1 MMNII
6 PGTVCCLLCR
16 GMVIYKDGDKTRFRA
31 HMNNEHGAFFDID
44 YLLASCLLEEDQK
57 ESIARTVK
65 AQDKVPAMLE
75 ENNVHDGVT
84 LRESTFNHPPAEI
97 EGNAANLLL
106 KKEKVDIPEDFAF
119 QRSSIGAQFGTQ
131 QNQEREGIEGKKE
144 KLKKKTIE
152 CDKCGQYYT
161 TKQSLRAHK
170 EKMHAGDVNVKRERY
185 DDPKMNPNLMFQRY
199 PEGTP
204 ETLLNDRNSY
214 DVGNSGVT
222 EGYGSAY
229 YDGNNSESHGSNTN
243 PGIYQGDNLGSYNSS
258 YDHESREPTGN
269 QSRNDGLDQIL
280 HEAARQDPGYVNQV
294 LHEARSRNPTEF
306 DQTLNKSMHGKKR
319 NADDLDEI
327 LDETKDQSEVLYENE
342 ESSTSVE
349 KSASVGNASER
360 FYCQV
365 ENCGRS
371 YTAKS
376 NKQIH
381 ERKAHNILST
391 RAKNKKLKMATEEQ
405 EPQNP
410 NGELEV
416 KEKESNVQWDELEKI
431 RAQYYNSPAR
441 KANTETFETREPI
454 ADVISEAQHNLEGT
468 FSRPFSPDLSKE
480 LGGGETTTD
489 KQVTSKAVVDGVDI
503 SQSRYFSKNPNAITA
518 ARGKSVALF
527 TEIPSGLPPNWK
539 MRSVETTNKAGGK
552 GVTRHFLS
560 PELKVLKTG
569 LAVVEY
575 LRLKGEL
582 DTEQILEISQV
593 LNINEGKLK
602 SLYQS

>member
-1 MMNII
+1 MNII

-57 ESIARTVK
+57 EAIARTVK

-84 LRESTFNHPPAEI
+84 LRENAYNHPPVEM
-97 EGNAANLLL
+97 EENAPNLML
-106 KKEKVDIPEDFAF
+106 KKEKVDIPEDFEF
-119 QRSSIGAQFGTQ
+119 QRSSTGAQFGTQ
-131 QNQEREGIEGKKE
+131 AAPQQYQEREGKKE

-152 CDKCGQYYT
+152 CDACGQYYT

-170 EKMHAGDVNVKRERY
+170 EKMHAGDSNIKRERY
-185 DDPKMNPNLMFQRY
+185 DDPKMNPNLMFQNY
-199 PEGTP
+199 PQNTT
-204 ETLLNDRNSY
+204 ETLVNNRNSY
-214 DVGNSGVT
+214 DSGNSGVT
-222 EGYGSAY
+222 EGYGGY
-229 YDGNNSESHGSNTN
+229 YDGNNSENYSSNTN
-243 PGIYQGDNLGSYNSS
+243 PGIHQGDNSGSYSSS
-258 YDHESREPTGN
+258 YESHEPKGN
-269 QSRNDGLDQIL
+269 QSREDELNQKL
-280 HEAARQDPGYVNQV
+280 HEAMRQDPGYVDQV
-294 LHEARSRNPTEF
+294 LSEARSLNPTEF
-306 DQTLNKSMHGKKR
+306 DQTMNKPMHGKKR
-319 NADDLDEI
+319 NADDLDEM
-327 LDETKDQSEVLYENE
+327 LDETRDQSEELYENE
-342 ESSTSVE
+342 ESSTSVD

-365 ENCGRS
+365 ESCGRS

-391 RAKNKKLKMATEEQ
+391 RAKNKKFKMATEEQ
-405 EPQNP
+405 EPQKQ
-410 NGELEV
+410 NGVLEV

-441 KANTETFETREPI
+441 KTNTETLETREPS
-454 ADVISEAQHNLEGT
+454 ADGDSGALHNLEGT
-468 FSRPFSPDLSKE
+468 FSRPFSPNPSKE
-480 LGGGETTTD
+480 LGSGETTTD
-489 KQVTSKAVVDGVDI
+489 KLVTSKAVVDGVDI
-503 SQSRYFSKNPNAITA
+503 SQSRYFSKNPNAITT

-539 MRSVETTNKAGGK
+539 MRSAETTNKAGGK

-593 LNINEGKLK
+593 LNISEGKLK